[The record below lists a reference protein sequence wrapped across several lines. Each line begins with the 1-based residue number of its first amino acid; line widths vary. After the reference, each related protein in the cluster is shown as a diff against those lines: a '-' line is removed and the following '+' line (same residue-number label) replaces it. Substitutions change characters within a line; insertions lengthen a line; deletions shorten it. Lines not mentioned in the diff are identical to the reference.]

1 MLICGTLGGSSFGE
15 RKIMGFAD
23 RYIHA
28 LGASNLKD
36 DARHH
41 QAEPLL
47 AAAFAAASLTGDL
60 GPLLHRVKYA
70 QGAARTAFEGNPG
83 NVAQLLR
90 LWVAEVT
97 KRGRAR
103 RWVPENTAW
112 DADAA
117 HKLYRTVAEHS
128 LAHWIDDKCEPCGGT
143 GIDSTRSC
151 KACAGTGRAELTMA
165 AGFVRE
171 HTLDMSSELAN
182 IAASH
187 AARAAARLRDQ
198 ATDQNATV

>member
-1 MLICGTLGGSSFGE
+1 
-15 RKIMGFAD
+15 MGFAD

-28 LGASNLKD
+28 LSASNLKD
-36 DARHH
+36 DALHH

-47 AAAFAAASLTGDL
+47 AAAFAAASVSGNL

-70 QGAARTAFEGNPG
+70 SGAARTAFEGNPG

-90 LWVAEVT
+90 LWIAEVT

-117 HKLYRTVAEHS
+117 HKLYRLVAEHS
-128 LAHWIDDKCEPCGGT
+128 LAHWLDDNCGSCDGT
-143 GIDSTRSC
+143 GIDTTMSC
-151 KACAGTGRAELTMA
+151 NTCGGSGKAELTLA

-171 HTLDMSSELAN
+171 HTLDMVSELSN
-182 IAASH
+182 IADNH
-187 AARAAARLRDQ
+187 AARAGSKLR
-198 ATDQNATV
+198 APA